1 MHRAFHLTLTH
12 FDRSIILETDPQLLS
27 QRVSMR
33 DATAEVPITEKTAS
47 EVVGGLKEKLF
58 NQFLK
63 GTS

>member
-1 MHRAFHLTLTH
+1 MC
-12 FDRSIILETDPQLLS
+12 SIILETDPQLLS

-33 DATAEVPITEKTAS
+33 DATSDVPITEKTAS

>member
-1 MHRAFHLTLTH
+1 MHRAFHLTLLI
-12 FDRSIILETDPQLLS
+12 DRSIILETDPQLLS